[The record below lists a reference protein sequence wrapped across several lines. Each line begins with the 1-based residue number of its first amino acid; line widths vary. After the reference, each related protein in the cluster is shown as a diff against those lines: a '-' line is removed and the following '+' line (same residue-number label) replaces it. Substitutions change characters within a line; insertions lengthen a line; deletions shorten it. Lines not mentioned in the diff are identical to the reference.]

1 MVETITGSAF
11 QKPMLGW
18 SKTESSRF
26 GEDLVGGWLLR
37 NGGLEEG
44 LQKAKRIPIPEG
56 GTLPIRTVD
65 WLLGK
70 RIAVE
75 VKTYLHSV
83 TKGDY
88 LKVTRQFNDYS
99 LWRDEKPT
107 KRAVVLARVAW
118 NGNSRIEELFREDL
132 RHFRIPVLFFQWG
145 QHDDR

>member
-1 MVETITGSAF
+1 MIRGTAVQMPG
-11 QKPMLGW
+11 PGW

-26 GEDLVGGWLLR
+26 GEDLVGGWLLK

-65 WLLGK
+65 WLLGN

-75 VKTYLHSV
+75 VKTYLHV
-83 TKGDY
+83 LTKGYY

-99 LWRDEKPT
+99 LWRDEAPSE
-107 KRAVVLARVAW
+107 RAVVLARVAW
-118 NGNSRIEELFREDL
+118 NGNSRIEELFWEDL
-132 RHFRIPVLFFQWG
+132 RHFRIPVIFLHWG
-145 QHDDR
+145 EQSAR